1 MLDECRGR
9 ARNEDECG
17 DIHKSRVFFWF
28 FSFFFIFFFLVVWLS
43 LAEMKLYLE
52 PPAPLK
58 INKC

>member
-1 MLDECRGR
+1 MNVVVEQEMRTNVEIFINLV
-9 ARNEDECG
+9 
-17 DIHKSRVFFWF
+17 SFFGSFHF
-28 FSFFFIFFFLVVWLS
+28 FSFFFFLVVWLS